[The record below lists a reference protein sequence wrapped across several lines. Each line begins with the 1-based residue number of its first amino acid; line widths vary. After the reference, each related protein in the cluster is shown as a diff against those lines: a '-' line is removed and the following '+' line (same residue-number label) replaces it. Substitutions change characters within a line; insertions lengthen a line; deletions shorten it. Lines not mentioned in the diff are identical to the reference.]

1 MNGNNQKGTLVL
13 KNALS
18 QAIAEYEQFKGERIT
33 WLEALGDCLTGVDE
47 RLDYT
52 NLLLMRLGIVLG
64 VPAVAPPGAPP
75 AIIPII
81 YPAPIPGVPPAPLRP
96 TVTPLGIPVSKLDSV
111 NITTT
116 DYRTV
121 VEWKIPD
128 HYYGELF
135 EISMIADD
143 YTHAQFRLV
152 IANKEQW
159 ADKYL
164 MSALTQGFRGNELT
178 ETMLVQIQA
187 KTDNVANPFTAYCEI
202 AGKEYQ
208 K

>member
-1 MNGNNQKGTLVL
+1 MNGNSQGTPAI

-33 WLEALGDCLTGVDE
+33 WLEALGDCLTGIDE

-52 NLLLMRLGIVLG
+52 NLLLMRLGIALG
-64 VPAVAPPGAPP
+64 APAVAPPEAPP
-75 AIIPII
+75 TFIPII
-81 YPAPIPGVPPAPLRP
+81 YPPPIPGLPPAPVRP
-96 TVTPLGIPVSKLDSV
+96 TVTPLGTPVSKLNRA

-116 DYRTV
+116 DYQTV

-135 EISMIADD
+135 QVSMMADG
-143 YTHAQFRLV
+143 YTNALFRLV

-164 MSALTQGFRGNELT
+164 LAPLTQEFRGNELT
-178 ETMLVQIQA
+178 EGMLVQIQA
-187 KTDNVANPFTAYCEI
+187 KTDNEANPFTAYGEV

>member
-1 MNGNNQKGTLVL
+1 MNGNNQGTPAI

-33 WLEALGDCLTGVDE
+33 WLEALGDALTGIDE
-47 RLDYT
+47 RQDYT
-52 NLLLMRLGIVLG
+52 NLLLMRLSIVLG
-64 VPAVAPPGAPP
+64 APAVAPPEAPA
-75 AIIPII
+75 AIIPIT
-81 YPAPIPGVPPAPLRP
+81 YPPPIPGLPPAPVRP
-96 TVTPLGIPVSKLDSV
+96 AVTPLGTPVSKLDSV

-116 DYRTV
+116 DYQAV
-121 VEWKIPD
+121 VEWVIPD
-128 HYYGELF
+128 QYYGELF

-143 YTHAQFRLV
+143 FTHAQFRLV

-164 MSALTQGFRGNELT
+164 MASLTQQFKGNELT
-178 ETMLVQIQA
+178 ERMLVQIQA
-187 KTDNVANPFTAYCEI
+187 KTDNVANPFTAYGEI

>member
-1 MNGNNQKGTLVL
+1 MSNNSKV
-13 KNALS
+13 ALAIK
-18 QAIAEYEQFKGERIT
+18 QAVAEYERYKGEHIS
-33 WLEALGDCLTGVDE
+33 WLEALGDALTGLDE

-52 NLLLMRLGIVLG
+52 NIMLIRLAILWGYKPPEVG
-64 VPAVAPPGAPP
+64 VPAIPTPITITYPPLAL
-75 AIIPII
+75 
-81 YPAPIPGVPPAPLRP
+81 PLP
-96 TVTPLGIPVSKLDSV
+96 TITPLGTPVSKLDRLNV
-111 NITTT
+111 TET
-116 DYRTV
+116 DYQTV

-135 EISMIADD
+135 QVSMMADD

-164 MSALTQGFRGNELT
+164 IAPLTQEFKGNELT

-187 KTDNVANPFTAYCEI
+187 KTDNVANPFTAYGEI

>member
-1 MNGNNQKGTLVL
+1 MNGNSQGTPAI

-52 NLLLMRLGIVLG
+52 NLLLMRLSIVLG
-64 VPAVAPPGAPP
+64 VPAVAPPEAAPT
-75 AIIPII
+75 IIPII
-81 YPAPIPGVPPAPLRP
+81 YPAPIPGLPPAPVRP
-96 TVTPLGIPVSKLDSV
+96 TVTPLGTPVSKLDRV
-111 NITTT
+111 NITLTT
-116 DYRTV
+116 YQTV
-121 VEWKIPD
+121 VEWEIPD

-135 EISMIADD
+135 QISMMADD

-164 MSALTQGFRGNELT
+164 ISALTQGFRGNELT

-187 KTDNVANPFTAYCEI
+187 KTDNEANPFYAWGEI

>member
-1 MNGNNQKGTLVL
+1 MSNNSKV
-13 KNALS
+13 ALAIK
-18 QAIAEYEQFKGERIT
+18 QAVAEYEQFKGERIS
-33 WLEALGDCLTGVDE
+33 WLEALGDCLTGLDE

-52 NLLLMRLGIVLG
+52 NIMLIRLATLWGYIA
-64 VPAVAPPGAPP
+64 PEAPPEYPP
-75 AIIPII
+75 
-81 YPAPIPGVPPAPLRP
+81 YPPYPPIPTPV
-96 TVTPLGIPVSKLDSV
+96 VTPLGIPVSKLDSV

-116 DYRTV
+116 DYQTV

-164 MSALTQGFRGNELT
+164 LAPLTQEFRGNELT

-187 KTDNVANPFTAYCEI
+187 KTDNVANPFTAYGEI